1 MYVLEQMQWVND
13 EKKKS
18 QKYSLIFLFWFSYS
32 HTHTQKK
39 IPLLYTLTD
48 IKDTNMD
55 GGLLF

>member
-32 HTHTQKK
+32 HTQK